1 MGLINFLF
9 GSFCLHG
16 DSRLTAVI
24 NVLFISD
31 GDIDILSPPP
41 GNNIIYL
48 ALLLR
53 FSGDIKRT
61 SH

>member
-1 MGLINFLF
+1 MALINFLF

-24 NVLFISD
+24 NVLFASD
-31 GDIDILSPPP
+31 GGIDILLPPP
-41 GNNIIYL
+41 GDNIIYL
-48 ALLLR
+48 ALLPRL
-53 FSGDIKRT
+53 SSDIKRA